1 MKEPRWVSRDIAN
14 TIHHE
19 QITEHGGSHGVR
31 DEGLLSSAL
40 ARPRD
45 RWGHDENADVCALAA
60 AYAFGLAKNHPYIDG
75 NKRVALHVMYVFL
88 RVDGLKLNAPEPE
101 VVTTMLGVADGSVS
115 ETDLAAWLRHRS
127 DHA

>member
-1 MKEPRWVSRDIAN
+1 MPRDIAD

-45 RWGHDENADVCALAA
+45 RWGYDENADVCALAA

-88 RVDGLKLNAPEPE
+88 RANGLVLDAPEPE

-115 ETDLAAWLRHRS
+115 EANLAAWLRQRT